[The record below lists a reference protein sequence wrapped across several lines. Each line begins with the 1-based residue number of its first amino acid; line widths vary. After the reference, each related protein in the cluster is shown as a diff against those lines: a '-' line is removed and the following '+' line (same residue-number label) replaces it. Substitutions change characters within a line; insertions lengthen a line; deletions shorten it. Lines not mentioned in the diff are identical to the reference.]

1 MAAKKR
7 IVVVGS
13 LNMDLV
19 VRTPRMPMPGETV
32 AGDRFVTMPG
42 GKGANQA
49 VAAARLASPST
60 EVHLI
65 GRVGGDDFGSRLLSA
80 LGQHRVKTDRV
91 TVTEAV
97 STGVA
102 MILVDRKGENSIV
115 VASGANAHLCPAD
128 IDAAEGLLASASAVI
143 MQLEVPLETIAHTI
157 AICRRHGV
165 HTILDPAPVPEK
177 GLPRALCQVDV
188 LTPNQS
194 EAENLIGVDRAPRG
208 RGRRSFD
215 SKQIGSR
222 LAQLGCKAVLLKLGN
237 KGAKYVGRD
246 GTIRTI
252 RGYKV
257 NVVDT
262 TACGDAFTGAW
273 AVAHVEG
280 MELPDALRFANTAG
294 AIACQ
299 GFGAQPSLP
308 DRSAVEL
315 LLQTGPR

>member
-13 LNMDLV
+13 INMDLV
-19 VRTPRMPMPGETV
+19 VRTARMPAPGETV

-49 VAAARLASPST
+49 VAAARLAAPGT
-60 EVHLI
+60 EVHLV
-65 GRVGGDDFGSRLLSA
+65 GRVGQDDFGSRLLSGLA
-80 LGQHRVKTDRV
+80 QFHVNTKRV
-91 TVTEAV
+91 TVTEGV

-115 VASGANAHLCPAD
+115 VAAGANAHLCPAD
-128 IDAAEGLLASASAVI
+128 IDAAEGVIASASAVI

-177 GLPRALCQVDV
+177 GLPRALCQVDI
-188 LTPNQS
+188 LIPNQS
-194 EAENLIGVDRAPRG
+194 EAEKLIGVDRAPRG
-208 RGRRSFD
+208 RGRRSGD
-215 SKQIGSR
+215 SKQIASR
-222 LAQLGCKAVLLKLGN
+222 LAQLGCKAVLLKLGS

-252 RGYKV
+252 RGHKV
-257 NVVDT
+257 NVIDT

-273 AVAHVEG
+273 AVAHVEE
-280 MELPDALRFANTAG
+280 MELPEALRFANTAG
-294 AIACQ
+294 ALACQ

-308 DRSAVEL
+308 DRAAVEL
-315 LLQTGPR
+315 LLPTGPR